1 MLFRSQKKTND
12 MIYFVQAENLE
23 LEGDLKTGF
32 KFSNFDLGLESL
44 LRTPLDDLSLQIDNI
59 DILNN
64 RWQWKWCIAHL

>member
-1 MLFRSQKKTND
+1 

-64 RWQWKWCIAHL
+64 R